1 MLPLNTPIEI
11 WWQDKSGLDIKPR
24 LRDAE
29 RNGAP
34 DPERPWINGQC
45 GPGSLAH
52 LCPARSIGVALVLP
66 RCNMQAM
73 QWHLDEITTQVS
85 PCAHAILLV
94 DQAGWHTTGKL
105 AIPTNITLLLLPPRS
120 PEPTR

>member
-1 MLPLNTPIEI
+1 MWAWIF
-11 WWQDKSGLDIKPR
+11 
-24 LRDAE
+24 
-29 RNGAP
+29 GA
-34 DPERPWINGQC
+34 I
-45 GPGSLAH
+45 
-52 LCPARSIGVALVLP
+52 CPARSIGLALVLP
-66 RCNMQAM
+66 RCNIQAM

-85 PCAHAILLV
+85 PDAHAILLV